1 MGSTHRF
8 DAVVTWTGNQGS
20 GTSSYRAY
28 SRNHDISGDGKSAV
42 VAGSS
47 DPAFRGDKTRYS
59 PEDLL
64 IASLAACHML
74 WVLHLCAEAKITVV
88 EYVDGASG
96 TMTLNVDGS
105 GQFQEVVLRPRIT
118 VVEAGREAELM
129 AVNKKAHALCFIA
142 RSVNFPVRHEPKV
155 VVQDRVIG

>member
-8 DAVVTWTGNQGS
+8 EAVVTWTGNQGT

-28 SRNHDISGDGKSAV
+28 SRNHEISGEGKSAV

-47 DPAFRGDKTRYS
+47 DPAFRGDKSRYS

-74 WVLHLCAEAKITVV
+74 WVLHLCAEAKITVT
-88 EYVDGASG
+88 EYVDAATG
-96 TMTLNVDGS
+96 TMALNADGS
-105 GQFQEVVLRPRIT
+105 GQFEEVVLRPRIT
-118 VVEAGREAELM
+118 VREADRDDDVM
-129 AVNKKAHALCFIA
+129 AANRKAHALCFIA
-142 RSVNFPVRHEPKV
+142 RSVTFPVRHEPTV
-155 VVQDRVIG
+155 VSIG